1 MNIRLALHLAVMVTG
16 LYSFSLAAT
25 GTGLPLKNSSS
36 CELDLNNDN
45 EPDIALLVETRKGR
59 ELIVL
64 MRTSSG
70 YSANVV
76 SRDKPDMNLSCYL
89 GKSVVET
96 TAGTGKVMGK
106 VCKTPGA
113 YIQLKQPEG
122 SSVVYFW
129 NGKGFTEVWTSD

>member
-1 MNIRLALHLAVMVTG
+1 MVTG
-16 LYSFSLAAT
+16 LNSFSLAAT
-25 GTGLPLKNSSS
+25 GTGLTLKNVSS

-45 EPDIALLVETRKGR
+45 EPDLALLVEASKGR

-64 MRTSSG
+64 MKTSSG
-70 YSANVV
+70 YNAYVV
-76 SRDKPDMNLSCYL
+76 SRDKPDMNLSCHL

-96 TAGTGKVMGK
+96 TAGTGKVTGK
-106 VCKTPGA
+106 VYKTPGA

-129 NGKGFTEVWTSD
+129 NGKGFTEVWMSD